1 MALTLCLTF
10 YGTIPSL
17 TLTLCS
23 VSLCLL
29 FSLQFAC
36 CDRASCFPR
45 ARADCCACL
54 TGCCSGGFFI
64 IFRERTVVTYVH
76 SRKRKTYIN
85 ACNSVDFDVDCPP
98 PAVAFCKCP
107 LSRLEDFLSLLRPRH
122 AADKSYCSFCCVLI
136 NRNTPIS
143 FFDNRQPLLFLYSSF
158 FGKALRSRF
167 FLSTSAMRHASK
179 ATSASQNNLRRAASL
194 CRPLCA

>member
-1 MALTLCLTF
+1 LALTLCLTF

-36 CDRASCFPR
+36 CDRASCFP
-45 ARADCCACL
+45 
-54 TGCCSGGFFI
+54 I
-64 IFRERTVVTYVH
+64 YVH